1 MTAGAPDVLIVGA
14 GVVGAACAWEL
25 SRGGLRVSMVEE
37 DVVGSGATA
46 AGMGHLVALDG
57 SEHEFALSRFSQELW
72 AGLLPEMPREVEHL
86 QCGTLWVAAD
96 DEEMSEVR
104 RKHGYYGAH
113 GVSSEMLDAK
123 QLAAAEPELRAG
135 LAGGLVVPGDSV
147 IYAPAAAQWLV
158 ERSGAAVIRGRVERL
173 NGRTAWLGDGTR
185 LEAGIVVNATGA
197 RAAKLTAGVPVT
209 PRKGHLAITDRYP
222 GFLRHQLIELGYMK
236 SAHAGGGESVA
247 FNAQPRKTGQVLLGS
262 SRQHGVEDAGV
273 DRMILSRMMKRA
285 VEYLPGIG
293 ELQVIRCWTGCRAAT
308 PDGAPL
314 IGPWPGEDG
323 LWLAT
328 GHEGLGITTAPGTGR
343 LLADLILGRTPCL
356 VAEPYLPARLCHG

>member
-1 MTAGAPDVLIVGA
+1 MSGGAPDALIVGA
-14 GVVGAACAWEL
+14 GVVGAACAYEL
-25 SRGGLRVSMVEE
+25 ARGGLRVSLVEE

-57 SEHEFALSRFSQELW
+57 SEHEFALSRYSQELW
-72 AGLLPEMPREVEHL
+72 AELLPQMPEEVEHL
-86 QCGTLWVAAD
+86 KCGTLWVAAD
-96 DEEMSEVR
+96 EEEMGEVR
-104 RKHGYYGAH
+104 RKHGYYAAR
-113 GVSSEMLDAK
+113 GVESEMLDAR
-123 QLAAAEPELRAG
+123 QLAMAEPELRAG

-147 IYAPAAAQWLV
+147 IYAPAAAAWLV
-158 ERSGAAVIRGRVERL
+158 ERSGAAVVRGHVERL
-173 NGRTAWLGDGTR
+173 EGRSAWLTGGKR
-185 LEAGIVVNATGA
+185 LEAGLVVNATGA
-197 RAAKLTAGVPVT
+197 KAARLTAGVPVT
-209 PRKGHLAITDRYP
+209 PRKGHLVITDRYP

-236 SAHAGGGESVA
+236 SAHSGGGESVA

-262 SRQHGVEDAGV
+262 SRQHGMEDVAV
-273 DRMILSRMMKRA
+273 DRAILARMMKRA

-293 ELQVIRCWTGCRAAT
+293 QLQVIRCWTGCRAAT

-314 IGPWPGEDG
+314 IGPWPREDG

-356 VAEPYLPARLCHG
+356 TPEPFLPARFWNG